1 MRVFGDEVIEHDIGE
16 VIIGY
21 EDRRAVVPVVFG
33 EPGDAPVLGVVAL
46 EALGYQLDPAT
57 KRLETPGL
65 LMI

>member
-16 VIIGY
+16 AIIGY
-21 EDRRAVVPVVFG
+21 EDRRAVVPVAFG

-57 KRLETPGL
+57 KRLKPPGY
-65 LMI
+65 